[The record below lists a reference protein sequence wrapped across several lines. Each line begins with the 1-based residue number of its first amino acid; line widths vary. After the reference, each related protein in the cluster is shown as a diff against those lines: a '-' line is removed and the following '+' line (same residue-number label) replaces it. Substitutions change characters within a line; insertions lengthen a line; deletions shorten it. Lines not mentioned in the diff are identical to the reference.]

1 MPLAD
6 TCRPVTFDDMVGQQ
20 HLIGPN
26 GILRNMANRHTL
38 QSVIFYGPPGTGKT
52 TAALILAESVS
63 KPLYKLN
70 AVSAGTS
77 DIKKIVDK
85 ADDTG
90 CVLYLDEIQYF
101 NKKQQQ
107 SLLPYMES
115 GLITLIASTTE
126 NPYHDVY
133 DAILSRCMIL
143 EFKPISRTDILQRLR
158 QVAAQTGAPASLL
171 TDEVMNFIAGTAS
184 GDVRRAMNTLEL
196 VTAQYPDH
204 PDQVTIEDVKALLPS
219 AMAVGF
225 DKDGNSHYQYVSALQ
240 KSIRGS
246 DPNAAVFYL
255 AKLLEGGDILS
266 PCRRLQVIAH
276 EDIGLG
282 NPDAIPFVNA
292 CITAAQQLGLP
303 EAAKPLT
310 NAVIYLAISRKCST
324 AENTYNRAVEDI
336 KAGLGTAVP
345 AHIRQEHS
353 PGYLYPH
360 DYPNHWVWQQYMP
373 DDLVGH
379 IYYVPGD
386 NPFEQAM
393 ATYWGNIMSQPQNK
407 LPR

>member
-6 TCRPVTFDDMVGQQ
+6 TSRPVTFDDMVGQP

-26 GILRNMANRHTL
+26 GILRNMADRKTL

-52 TAALILAESVS
+52 TAALILADSVD

-77 DIKKIVDK
+77 DIKKIVDQTK
-85 ADDTG
+85 DIG

-115 GLITLIASTTE
+115 GAIILIASTTE

-143 EFKPISRTDILQRLR
+143 EFKALSSLDVEHRLR
-158 QVAAQTGAPASLL
+158 QVAASYNPTAASIPTECLH
-171 TDEVMNFIAGTAS
+171 FIAGTAS
-184 GDVRRAMNTLEL
+184 GDLRRAMNTLEL
-196 VTAQYPDH
+196 VLAQYPDH
-204 PDQVTIEDVKALLPS
+204 TDQLTIDNIKALMPT

-225 DKDGNSHYQYVSALQ
+225 DKDGESHYQYVSALQ

-246 DPNAAVFYL
+246 NPNAAVFYL
-255 AKLLEGGDILS
+255 AKLLEGGDIIS
-266 PCRRLQVIAH
+266 PSRRLLVIAH

-282 NPDAIPFVNA
+282 NPAAIPFVTA
-292 CITAAQQLGLP
+292 CIEAAQQLGMP

-310 NAVIYLAISRKCST
+310 NAVIYLAISRKCNT
-324 AENTYNRAVEDI
+324 AETTYNKAAADI
-336 KAGLGTAVP
+336 HAGLGTIIP
-345 AHIRQEHS
+345 EHIRRAHN
-353 PGYLYPH
+353 PTYKYPH
-360 DYPNHWVWQQYMP
+360 DYPNHWVPQQYMP
-373 DDLVGH
+373 DDIRTHV
-379 IYYVPGD
+379 YYEPGD
-386 NPFEQAM
+386 NPFEQEA
-393 ATYWGNIMSQPQNK
+393 ARYWQEIMTRRSTP
-407 LPR
+407 